1 MGVDTMLDTGAGK
14 ASEEVTVQ
22 QSQEC
27 SKGGRQVMISAPAL
41 QAARATSS

>member
-1 MGVDTMLDTGAGK
+1 MGVDTMLDTGPGK
-14 ASEEVTVQ
+14 ASVEGTFE

-27 SKGGRQVMISAPAL
+27 SEGGRQVMISAPVL